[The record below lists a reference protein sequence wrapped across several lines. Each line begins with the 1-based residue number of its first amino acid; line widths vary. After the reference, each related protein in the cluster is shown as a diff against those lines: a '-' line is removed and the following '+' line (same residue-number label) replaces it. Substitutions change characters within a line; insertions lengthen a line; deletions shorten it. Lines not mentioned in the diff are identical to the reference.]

1 MKKLILTIV
10 AAGALATAQAQL
22 LSPQAFNGAVLG
34 TFIGGIAGG
43 DCHHGFS
50 GEGAAIGA
58 GIGWLAGALV
68 GAAERQSYYGSQPY
82 YYAPAAPYAQPGY
95 GYVYTPVYASPPAYV
110 SAAPPVPQAVPVA
123 SPPQR
128 ATPATRA
135 APRTYWTAA
144 KAVPAPQIP
153 DAPRVP
159 DAPTF

>member
-1 MKKLILTIV
+1 MKKLILTIL
-10 AAGALATAQAQL
+10 ASSALATAQAQL

-34 TFIGGIAGG
+34 SLIGGIAAG
-43 DCHHGFS
+43 DCHHGLS

-68 GAAERQSYYGSQPY
+68 GAAERRSYYASQPY

-95 GYVYTPVYASPPAYV
+95 GYVYAPAYVAPPAY
-110 SAAPPVPQAVPVA
+110 AYTPAPVPQSAPA
-123 SPPQR
+123 APAQPAPPR
-128 ATPATRA
+128 AARP
-135 APRTYWTAA
+135 APRTYWAA
-144 KAVPAPQIP
+144 ARPVAQPQIP

>member
-1 MKKLILTIV
+1 MKKLILTIL
-10 AAGALATAQAQL
+10 AGSALATAQAQL

-34 TFIGGIAGG
+34 SLIGGIAGG

-68 GAAERQSYYGSQPY
+68 GAAERRSYYASQPY
-82 YYAPAAPYAQPGY
+82 YYAPAAPYAQAGY
-95 GYVYTPVYASPPAYV
+95 GYVYAPANVYTPAPTPQAAP
-110 SAAPPVPQAVPVA
+110 AAPP
-123 SPPQR
+123 
-128 ATPATRA
+128 
-135 APRTYWTAA
+135 A
-144 KAVPAPQIP
+144 KRPAPQTDWSAVKRVAQLQIP